1 MFQNRFFCMFF
12 SSIFRCAYKSNRML
26 FAMWQPKKLWKKN
39 SRLFAQSFMEIVI
52 IGWNDGKITLNVC
65 LKFVFF
71 GNSSLVRPSWK
82 IFAGLM
88 IRCGEN
94 APFTFDTVFFYLF
107 WWWIFVKSL
116 HMFSCYFFSVGVLC
130 GYRLSSNK
138 WFDWNSLL
146 CLLLCKNEIT

>member
-1 MFQNRFFCMFF
+1 MCLFWNRFFCVFF
-12 SSIFRCAYKSNRML
+12 ISFFRCVYKSNHML
-26 FAMWQPKKLWKKN
+26 FAMFRPKNLRIKN

-52 IGWNDGKITLNVC
+52 IGWNADKVTLNVC
-65 LKFVFF
+65 LKFVFFF

-88 IRCGEN
+88 IRCRAN

-116 HMFSCYFFSVGVLC
+116 HMFSCFFFCCCFVRV
-130 GYRLSSNK
+130 
-138 WFDWNSLL
+138 SLVEQQVIWL
-146 CLLLCKNEIT
+146 EFIISLISM